1 MFNLPEKITKISS
14 TPISKNGDATKDAR
28 DTRKYEKSQKF
39 HKKNSPA
46 PPIKNVMFPLR
57 LLRDVKTSDIESLE
71 HMYSR
76 YFLRY
81 LEGSRKPSDS
91 GGEGGGQNDSFCFM
105 RTVSDEEQDVVR
117 GSRYNSIDFQGL
129 ANLTVKIY
137 SDIQLA
143 EDAPTTD
150 DALKISRKNRQSEV
164 TREVLD
170 TLVRR
175 SCSNANSAD
184 KPSKFITEVAL
195 AHASEYFRIE
205 SIGTVIHRSLTY
217 DEQKQDL
224 VADDSGQEVKMIEI
238 KLSKPA
244 KNKMKLRMNF
254 KSSVEAEEWLSEF
267 RFKGTWIEILANA
280 LMMGLFGTMTLE
292 ALEGKKMSAID
303 KSRENNKKL
312 SIDDIFNI
320 SAKKRKRD
328 ASESEEEEEE
338 EEEEKEDEE

>member
-1 MFNLPEKITKISS
+1 VTLVHLVHQQSNYSKANRTQIFQSPTFSDMSTHLPKLLTNNVDMFNLPEKITKISS

-205 SIGTVIHRSLTY
+205 SIGTLQSISFSSWTFLFF
-217 DEQKQDL
+217 
-224 VADDSGQEVKMIEI
+224 
-238 KLSKPA
+238 LS
-244 KNKMKLRMNF
+244 
-254 KSSVEAEEWLSEF
+254 
-267 RFKGTWIEILANA
+267 
-280 LMMGLFGTMTLE
+280 
-292 ALEGKKMSAID
+292 
-303 KSRENNKKL
+303 
-312 SIDDIFNI
+312 
-320 SAKKRKRD
+320 
-328 ASESEEEEEE
+328 
-338 EEEEKEDEE
+338 